1 MLLLMKSYMSLA
13 TCVVSSIVET
23 AFDEMLLLLK
33 KLLLMLLMK
42 SDMSLATGGVSSIVE
57 TASDEMLLLL
67 ANG

>member
-1 MLLLMKSYMSLA
+1 MKSYMSLA
-13 TCVVSSIVET
+13 TCVVSSTVET

-33 KLLLMLLMK
+33 KLLLI

-67 ANG
+67 ANGCC